1 MARIVAIKAAAQRF
15 SFLLLLFGAI
25 GLMMVGKVDTVVVEG
40 ARERAMDAVAPL
52 LDAISRPAATAAQVV
67 EEAQTLAEIRAENAQ
82 LRAENQALLQ
92 FRDAAYRLEAENLS
106 LRSLLNFR
114 PPEPNRFLT
123 ARVIADNSGAFVR
136 SLAVNLGTLNGVAD
150 GQAVLGDQGLA
161 GRIVQAGERSARIL
175 LLTDLNARIPVV
187 LERSRHRGVLGGDNT
202 DLPRL
207 LHLPLEAEVEVGDRV
222 VTSGHGGMFPPGLPV
237 GVVRAVEDGEVR
249 VRPFQDLTRL
259 EYVRIVDFRGD
270 AVDARPVE
278 TPGGFR

>member
-25 GLMMVGKVDTVVVEG
+25 GLMMVGKIDAVLVDG
-40 ARERAMDAVAPL
+40 ARQRAMDAMAPL
-52 LDAISRPAATAAQVV
+52 LDAISRPAATAARVV
-67 EEAQTLAEIRAENAQ
+67 EEIQTLADIRAENAQ
-82 LRAENQALLQ
+82 LRAENAALLQ
-92 FRDAAYRLEAENLS
+92 FRDASYRLEAENLS
-106 LRSLLNFR
+106 LRALLNYR

-136 SLAVNLGTLNGVAD
+136 SLAVNLGTANGVAN

-161 GRIVQAGERSARIL
+161 GRIVQAGERAARIL

-187 LERSRHRGVLGGDNT
+187 LERSRYRAVLGGDNT
-202 DLPRL
+202 DLPKL
-207 LHLPLEAEVEVGDRV
+207 IHLPLEAEVTVGDRI

-237 GVVRAVEDGEVR
+237 GVVQAVEDGVVR
-249 VRPFQDLTRL
+249 VQPFQDLTRL
-259 EYVRIVDFRGD
+259 EYVRIVDFRPVAGD
-270 AVDARPVE
+270 VRPIE